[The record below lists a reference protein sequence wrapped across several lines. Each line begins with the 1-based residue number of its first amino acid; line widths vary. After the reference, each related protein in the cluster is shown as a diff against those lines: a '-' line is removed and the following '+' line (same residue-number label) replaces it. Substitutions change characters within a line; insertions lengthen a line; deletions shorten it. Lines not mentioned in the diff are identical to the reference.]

1 MKRIPCPQ
9 TGDHPVITTVAEPAH
24 TRGLQGPFAL
34 KTRWS
39 RLRHNT
45 ASRHIRQIDPMAL
58 RTGGGRGED
67 ALVRIPPT
75 LFLTV
80 GLPGAGKTVRAR
92 ELARKLSILRLTPDE
107 WMAPLFGDSDAGG
120 RRDILEGRLIW
131 VAHEVLVSGVSVILD
146 FGCWSPD
153 ERYAI
158 RVIAGLAHAT
168 FALLY
173 VEVTE
178 AVRRARCDKRWSESP
193 ETTFAMSAADHDRF
207 LLECRPSTADE
218 LAYGPVPEPPSG
230 CQTWA
235 QWASRRWPTLPA
247 LDP

>member
-1 MKRIPCPQ
+1 MCP
-9 TGDHPVITTVAEPAH
+9 
-24 TRGLQGPFAL
+24 
-34 KTRWS
+34 S
-39 RLRHNT
+39 T
-45 ASRHIRQIDPMAL
+45 ASRCVWQIHPKAL
-58 RTGGGRGED
+58 RTGGNRGEG
-67 ALVRIPPT
+67 ALVRMQPT

-92 ELARKLSILRLTPDE
+92 ELASELSILRLTPDD

-131 VAHEVLVSGVSVILD
+131 VAHEVLVSGASVILD
-146 FGCWSPD
+146 FGCWSPE

-158 RVIAGLAHAT
+158 RVIAGLAGAT
-168 FALLY
+168 FALEY
-173 VEVTE
+173 VEVAET
-178 AVRRARCDKRWSESP
+178 VRRARCDQRWSESP
-193 ETTFAMSAADHDRF
+193 ETTFAMSAVDHDRF
-207 LLECRPSTADE
+207 VSLCQPPTADE
-218 LAYGPVPEPPSG
+218 LAYGPVPEPPGG